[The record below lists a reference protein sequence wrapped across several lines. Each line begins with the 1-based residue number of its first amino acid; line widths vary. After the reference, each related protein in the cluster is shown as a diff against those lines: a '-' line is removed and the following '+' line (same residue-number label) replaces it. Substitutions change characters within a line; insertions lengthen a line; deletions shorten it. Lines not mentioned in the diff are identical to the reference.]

1 MKHQRFVFVFL
12 CLSFLP
18 FAKGQQLKGDTWKSI
33 KSTGSGEVTMTYNF
47 SGEFIKKGPNGLEGL
62 CYQIWQEFIK
72 DTEKTHGVKIK
83 QNIYYPADPIDFTAF
98 YNSVQQGNGGVFGL
112 ADVTITEERK
122 KEVSFSPSFFSNV
135 SILLTNS
142 AVADL
147 NSMSNIASDF
157 KGKTIIVQKGTT
169 HETRAREIKA
179 TLFPTLKIEAVNSF
193 QECYDK
199 VNTNSNY
206 FTYLD
211 FSSYLTALKNT
222 KNIKR
227 HQAGDQTGENF
238 GFIMPKGSDWEPVI
252 AAFFNKDGG
261 FINSTTYKKI
271 VANTL
276 GSNVVSMLNSIND

>member
-1 MKHQRFVFVFL
+1 
-12 CLSFLP
+12 
-18 FAKGQQLKGDTWKSI
+18 
-33 KSTGSGEVTMTYNF
+33 MTYNF
-47 SGEFIKKGPNGLEGL
+47 SGEFINKGPSGLEGL
-62 CYQIWQEFIK
+62 CYEIWQAFIK
-72 DTEKTHGVKIK
+72 YTEETHGVKIK
-83 QNIYYPADPIDFTAF
+83 QNINYPSDPIDFTAF
-98 YNSVQQGNGGVFGL
+98 YNSVRAGNGGVFGL
-112 ADVTITEERK
+112 ADVTITEERE

-142 AVADL
+142 SIPDL
-147 NSMSNIASDF
+147 NSMSAIATDF

-179 TLFPTLKIEAVNSF
+179 TLFPDLKIEAVNSF

-199 VNTNSNY
+199 VNTSSNY

-238 GFIMPKGSDWEPVI
+238 GFIMPKGSDWEPII

-261 FINSTTYKKI
+261 FTNSTTYKKM
-271 VANTL
+271 VSKSL
-276 GSNVVSMLNSIND
+276 GSHVVSMLNSINN